1 MPVKAVLKA
10 PAKVNLGLWI
20 IGKRPDGY
28 HEIRTIFALLDR
40 LFDTILVEESDAL
53 RVEVE
58 EMDIPMEDNT
68 VYRAIRVL
76 EEASGREFRLRILIK
91 KRIPAGAGLGGGSSD
106 AASVM
111 MLLNEA
117 FGLGFS
123 RKELMKLGAQV
134 GADVPFFLSG
144 YRVAIGRGKGD
155 EIEGV
160 KVDIPFEMEARFP
173 GIHLST
179 ARMYGEVSRRGLF
192 VSEDYAEGRI
202 SGILRA
208 LERGNLDELA
218 SSIENAFEEVA
229 LELEPA
235 LREFREELRRRYPLV
250 FMSGSGSAFVGV
262 REP

>member
-20 IGKRPDGY
+20 IGRRPDGY
-28 HEIRTIFALLDR
+28 HEIRTIFVLLDR
-40 LFDTILVEESDAL
+40 LYDTILVEESDTL

-58 EMDIPMEDNT
+58 GMDIPVEENT
-68 VYRAIRVL
+68 VYRAVRIL
-76 EEASGREFRLRILIK
+76 ERASGREIRLRILIRK
-91 KRIPAGAGLGGGSSD
+91 LIPAGAGLGGGSSD

-111 MLLNEA
+111 LFLNEA
-117 FGLGFS
+117 LGLGFS
-123 RKELMKLGAQV
+123 RNGLMKLGAGV
-134 GADVPFFLSG
+134 GSDVPFFLSG
-144 YRVAIGRGKGD
+144 YRVAIGRGRGE

-160 KVDIPFEMEARFP
+160 NVDIPFEMEAHFP

-208 LERGNLDELA
+208 LGEENLHMLA
-218 SSIENAFEEVA
+218 SSIENVFEKVA

-235 LREFREELRRRYPLV
+235 LREFREKLRRRYPLV
-250 FMSGSGSAFVGV
+250 FMSGSGSAFVGI